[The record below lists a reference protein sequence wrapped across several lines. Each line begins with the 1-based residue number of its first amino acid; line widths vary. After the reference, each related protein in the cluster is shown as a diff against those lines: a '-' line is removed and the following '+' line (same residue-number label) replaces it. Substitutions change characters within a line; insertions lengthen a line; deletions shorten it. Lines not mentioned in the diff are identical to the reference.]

1 MVVIVFR
8 ARLRDG
14 VDAERLAAAGSR
26 MYELA
31 SAMPGFLSYK
41 DYAAEDGESLTL
53 IEFASPETLA
63 AWRDHPEHVAVQR
76 QGRDEFFADYRI
88 QVCEPQRDYRYS
100 LAEGRL
106 PPLD

>member
-14 VDAERLAAAGSR
+14 VDATRLAAAGAR

-41 DYAAEDGESLTL
+41 DYAAEDGETLTL
-53 IEFASPETLA
+53 VEFASEATLL
-63 AWRDHPEHVAVQR
+63 AWRNEPEHLAVQQ
-76 QGRDEFFADYRI
+76 QGRDEFFLDYHI
-88 QVCEPQRDYRYS
+88 QVCEPRRAYRYT

-106 PPLD
+106 PPID